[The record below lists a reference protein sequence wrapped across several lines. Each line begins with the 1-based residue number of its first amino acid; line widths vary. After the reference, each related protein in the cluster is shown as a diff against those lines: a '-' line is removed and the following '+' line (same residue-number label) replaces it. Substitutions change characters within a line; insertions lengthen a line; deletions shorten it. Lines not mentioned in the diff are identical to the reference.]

1 MWILRGGITSKWII
15 VDFIKMFEVGKVTA
29 LLFLL
34 QVIYNN
40 SGVGI
45 DLVV

>member
-1 MWILRGGITSKWII
+1 M

-34 QVIYNN
+34 QVFYNK
-40 SGVGI
+40 SEVETSWVG
-45 DLVV
+45 

>member
-1 MWILRGGITSKWII
+1 MWILRVGINSKWTM

-40 SGVGI
+40 SEV
-45 DLVV
+45 

>member
-1 MWILRGGITSKWII
+1 M

-34 QVIYNN
+34 YVIYNKYEVEAN
-40 SGVGI
+40 FIG
-45 DLVV
+45 

>member
-1 MWILRGGITSKWII
+1 M

-34 QVIYNN
+34 QVIYNKFEFET
-40 SGVGI
+40 SGVG
-45 DLVV
+45 